1 MAFSATRPQGAP
13 LSGGSPE
20 TKATWA
26 REVLQEVACVELPYL
41 GQVALRKTTTE
52 EKGWRFSAV
61 CGAVLCSTLSPGITA
76 ATRQG
81 MSRDAS

>member
-1 MAFSATRPQGAP
+1 M
-13 LSGGSPE
+13 E
-20 TKATWA
+20 T
-26 REVLQEVACVELPYL
+26 PYL

-61 CGAVLCSTLSPGITA
+61 CGAVLCSTLCPGITA

-81 MSRDAS
+81 MSRDVS